1 MYSLLVKLL
10 VTISLLLH
18 LVQAASCAG
27 AAAAAAAAAGETQ
40 KDQHHESMVMRT
52 AGIFYSLGLGS
63 LYICG
68 YLTPFILKTIAK
80 RASFSTTF
88 LSVTQFA
95 IYFSIL
101 PLNLVVQC

>member
-27 AAAAAAAAAGETQ
+27 AAAAAGETQ

-63 LYICG
+63 LYICV
-68 YLTPFILKTIAK
+68 YLTPF
-80 RASFSTTF
+80 TF
-88 LSVTQFA
+88 KDHYQKGFFQHNILSVTQFA
-95 IYFSIL
+95 IYISIL